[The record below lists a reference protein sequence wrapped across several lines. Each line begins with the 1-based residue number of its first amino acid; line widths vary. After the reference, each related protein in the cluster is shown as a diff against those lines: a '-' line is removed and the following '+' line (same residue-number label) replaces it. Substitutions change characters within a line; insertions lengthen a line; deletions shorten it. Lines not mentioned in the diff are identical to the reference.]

1 VYLWLA
7 EQRIKKKMMMFK
19 GNQCYKSIQTSQGHH
34 KINSQKKFNKKVEI
48 SNISKISKPEMK
60 V

>member
-1 VYLWLA
+1 
-7 EQRIKKKMMMFK
+7 MMFK